1 MAPQLL
7 GRGAMV
13 FVRKRKEKGM
23 NIHNEDQPAP
33 PIQLLVT
40 AANGFTTAPGCSW
53 LHGFCLLT
61 CKRSGDAVTVT
72 GKLMTGERFADDKP
86 VIQALTRALDPAAVL
101 AGIDLTGMIGR
112 LGRLPID
119 AEDQRPALALLTR
132 LKAMLVANDPI
143 DLALTDRSRAALELV
158 GEQNGFDLR
167 PNPGESVDN
176 ANPARLAEE
185 LVDTAGAALLTV
197 SELHLPLHQR
207 PLAAASWRRWRA
219 DLQIAPFLFQM
230 AEGGDPLV

>member
-1 MAPQLL
+1 MAPQPL

-13 FVRKRKEKGM
+13 FVRKRKENRM
-23 NIHNEDQPAP
+23 NNHNEDLQPP
-33 PIQLLVT
+33 PIQVLVT
-40 AANGFTTAPGCSW
+40 AANGFATAPGCSW

-61 CKRSGDAVTVT
+61 WQRSGDAVKVT

-86 VIQALTRALDPAAVL
+86 VIQALTRALDEKAVL

-112 LGRLPID
+112 IGRLPID

-132 LKAMLVANDPI
+132 LKTMLMANDPI

-158 GEQNGFDLR
+158 GRQNGFNLR
-167 PNPGESVDN
+167 QNPGQSIDN

-185 LVDTAGAALLTV
+185 LVDTAGSALLTV
-197 SELHLPLHQR
+197 SELHLPPHLR
-207 PLAAASWRRWRA
+207 PLAATSWRRWRA
-219 DLQIAPFLFQM
+219 DLQIAPSLFQM
-230 AEGGDPLV
+230 AEGGDSLI